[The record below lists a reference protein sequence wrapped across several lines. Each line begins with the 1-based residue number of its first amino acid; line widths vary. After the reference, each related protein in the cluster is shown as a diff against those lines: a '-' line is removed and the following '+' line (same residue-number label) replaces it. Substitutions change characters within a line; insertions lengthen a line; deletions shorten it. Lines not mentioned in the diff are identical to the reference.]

1 MSENPLVEQAK
12 QGDVNAIAS
21 LMNRLLK
28 SQGMLANVERSGDRL
43 EVLIESDLRSLDDEM
58 RIPKRPV
65 LVGMIK
71 KWFVT
76 IEVKTVS
83 SLKISWQQTGAEE
96 PAWTEEI
103 FLVEQEAQD
112 TEETQIN
119 NVSDP
124 NAVGNALDDV
134 LGNGGLSELKARL
147 TIPPLPVLPRRA
159 MPEQSS
165 TQQSNT
171 QLPMHEQ
178 FSTELPIPEQ
188 SSDRLNSDFS
198 TTSPDLDAMFGEPN
212 VSESLQSISVP
223 EYLSSD
229 LENPQSF
236 QNPEVLFLADVS
248 PAEMAATEIDK
259 KIDEKID
266 EELNQEFNQEVSNSE
281 PEEISPAINPLRKI
295 LLETPSIPIQFA
307 QYVVVCAVIIL
318 ALRGIHAALGTTK
331 IPKTTSAIST
341 QIK

>member
-28 SQGMLANVERSGDRL
+28 SQGMLANIERSGDRL
-43 EVLIESDLRSLDDEM
+43 EILIESDLRSMDDEM

-103 FLVEQEAQD
+103 FLVEPD
-112 TEETQIN
+112 TQQTEGNSI
-119 NVSDP
+119 SDTTE
-124 NAVGNALDDV
+124 NAM
-134 LGNGGLSELKARL
+134 GNGGLSGTKARL

-165 TQQSNT
+165 
-171 QLPMHEQ
+171 
-178 FSTELPIPEQ
+178 PEQ
-188 SSDRLNSDFS
+188 SISEQCISEQSSPEQSISEQSRDLVNSDRSA
-198 TTSPDLDAMFGEPN
+198 TSPDLDVMFGEPN

-229 LENPQSF
+229 LENPQPF
-236 QNPEVLFLADVS
+236 QDPDVLWLADVS
-248 PAEMAATEIDK
+248 PPEMVNTAIDDK
-259 KIDEKID
+259 AV
-266 EELNQEFNQEVSNSE
+266 EELNQEFNQEVRNSE
-281 PEEISPAINPLRKI
+281 PEEISPAINPLSKI
-295 LLETPSIPIQFA
+295 LFQTPSIPIQFA

-318 ALRGIHAALGTTK
+318 ALRGIHAALST
-331 IPKTTSAIST
+331 PKVPKATSAVST

>member
-28 SQGMLANVERSGDRL
+28 SQGMLANVERLGDRL
-43 EVLIESDLRSLDDEM
+43 EILIESDLRSLDDEM

-103 FLVEQEAQD
+103 FLVEQESQA
-112 TEETQIN
+112 TEATEIN

-124 NAVGNALDDV
+124 NAIGNALDDV
-134 LGNGGLSELKARL
+134 LGNGGLSETKAQL

-165 TQQSNT
+165 TQ
-171 QLPMHEQ
+171 LPM
-178 FSTELPIPEQ
+178 PEQ

-248 PAEMAATEIDK
+248 PAEMAATA
-259 KIDEKID
+259 ID
-266 EELNQEFNQEVSNSE
+266 EEVDQEVDQELKQEVSDSE

-318 ALRGIHAALGTTK
+318 ALRGIHAVLGTTK
-331 IPKTTSAIST
+331 APKTTSAIST

>member
-43 EVLIESDLRSLDDEM
+43 EILIESDLRSLDDEM

-76 IEVKTVS
+76 IEVQTVS
-83 SLKISWQQTGAEE
+83 SLKISWQQTGSEE

-103 FLVEQEAQD
+103 FLVQQEDQ
-112 TEETQIN
+112 ETQGN
-119 NVSDP
+119 SVSDTSGKGL
-124 NAVGNALDDV
+124 GNV
-134 LGNGGLSELKARL
+134 LGNGGLSETKPQF

-165 TQQSNT
+165 T
-171 QLPMHEQ
+171 EQ
-178 FSTELPIPEQ
+178 FNIEQFNTEQAISEQ
-188 SSDRLNSDFS
+188 FRDRDNGDLSA
-198 TTSPDLDAMFGEPN
+198 TSPDLDDMFGDST

-229 LENPQSF
+229 LGNPQSF
-236 QNPEVLFLADVS
+236 QDPDVLLLADVAH
-248 PAEMAATEIDK
+248 PEMVRTAIDDK
-259 KIDEKID
+259 AV
-266 EELNQEFNQEVSNSE
+266 EELEQEVRNSE
-281 PEEISPAINPLRKI
+281 PEEISPAINPLSKI
-295 LLETPSIPIQFA
+295 LFQTPSTPIQFA
-307 QYVVVCAVIIL
+307 QYIVVCAVIIL

-331 IPKTTSAIST
+331 APKTTSAIST

>member
-1 MSENPLVEQAK
+1 
-12 QGDVNAIAS
+12 
-21 LMNRLLK
+21 
-28 SQGMLANVERSGDRL
+28 
-43 EVLIESDLRSLDDEM
+43 
-58 RIPKRPV
+58 
-65 LVGMIK
+65 MIK

-134 LGNGGLSELKARL
+134 LGNGGLSETKARL

-171 QLPMHEQ
+171 EQAISEQ
-178 FSTELPIPEQ
+178 FNTEQSSTQQAISEQ

-248 PAEMAATEIDK
+248 PAEMAATA
-259 KIDEKID
+259 ID
-266 EELNQEFNQEVSNSE
+266 EEVDQEVDQELKQEVSDSE

-331 IPKTTSAIST
+331 APKTTSAIST

>member
-12 QGDVNAIAS
+12 QGDVNAIGS

-43 EVLIESDLRSLDDEM
+43 EILIESDLRSLDDEV

-76 IEVKTVS
+76 IEVQTVS
-83 SLKISWQQTGAEE
+83 SLKISWQQTGEEE

-103 FLVEQEAQD
+103 FLVEQESQD

-119 NVSDP
+119 NLSDP

-134 LGNGGLSELKARL
+134 LGNGGLSSELKARL
-147 TIPPLPVLPRRA
+147 TMPPLPVLPRRA
-159 MPEQSS
+159 IPEQSS
-165 TQQSNT
+165 TEQSST
-171 QLPMHEQ
+171 EQ
-178 FSTELPIPEQ
+178 SSTEQSSTELPMPEQ

-248 PAEMAATEIDK
+248 PAEMAATEID
-259 KIDEKID
+259 EKVD
-266 EELNQEFNQEVSNSE
+266 EELNQEVSNSE
-281 PEEISPAINPLRKI
+281 PEEISPAINPPRKI